1 MAEPEGDGPRQVH
14 PMVVLLAGYGWRLLV
29 LGAVVVA
36 TYWVLAELWV
46 LVLTVVIAVYLARAL
61 DPPVSWLRTRG
72 LPPALAAL
80 AGLVAFFAVVT
91 LVGWLVVAATGVRL
105 AMSVRPR

>member
-36 TYWVLAELWV
+36 TYWVLAELWATATGER
-46 LVLTVVIAVYLARAL
+46 LSMNLCASLRASAS
-61 DPPVSWLRTRG
+61 SWSPGT
-72 LPPALAAL
+72 AAL
-80 AGLVAFFAVVT
+80 SNPART
-91 LVGWLVVAATGVRL
+91 PSAASKGS
-105 AMSVRPR
+105 AE